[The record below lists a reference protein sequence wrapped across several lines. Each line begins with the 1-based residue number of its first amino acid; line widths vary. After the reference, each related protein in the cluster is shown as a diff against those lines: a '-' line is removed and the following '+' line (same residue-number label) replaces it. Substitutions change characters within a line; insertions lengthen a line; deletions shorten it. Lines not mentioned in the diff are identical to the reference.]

1 MKFLLGRLFNFIRKS
16 FSKYIYLILTF
27 LRSILT
33 AAHCICPIKAKQ
45 SSTHL
50 PGDELACVPNHQI
63 GRITQSP
70 ENQIVT
76 QDSLRDNERD
86 VYYFVGEK
94 SIPQWLHGLI
104 QQRTFIPKTS
114 LQLPKAIKA
123 YVLKTKRKGNEVL
136 IDLIID
142 IGLVISTDAIPIWE
156 GSNIDKIRLPTFT
169 GRYA

>member
-1 MKFLLGRLFNFIRKS
+1 MFTTLL
-16 FSKYIYLILTF
+16 
-27 LRSILT
+27 
-33 AAHCICPIKAKQ
+33 
-45 SSTHL
+45 
-50 PGDELACVPNHQI
+50 
-63 GRITQSP
+63 
-70 ENQIVT
+70 
-76 QDSLRDNERD
+76 
-86 VYYFVGEK
+86 EK
-94 SIPQWLHGLI
+94 KVFHSGYMDCI

-136 IDLIID
+136 IDLTVD